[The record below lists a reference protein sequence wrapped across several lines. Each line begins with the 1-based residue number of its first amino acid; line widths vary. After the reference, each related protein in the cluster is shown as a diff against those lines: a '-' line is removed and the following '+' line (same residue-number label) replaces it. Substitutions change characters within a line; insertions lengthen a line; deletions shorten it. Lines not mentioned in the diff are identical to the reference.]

1 LIKKYLRVIVEEV
14 ISFSHQLSS
23 SAEELSAI
31 TIETRSKINEQ
42 QCQTEQVSAAMNEM
56 SASVQ
61 DIAGNIS
68 STAEAVKAVNTET
81 SLGHQLVN
89 QIMDAMNQLSKRI
102 ENESLLINKL
112 EQDSTEINSVI
123 AVIRGVVEQTN
134 LLALEAAIEAARA
147 GEQGRGFVVVADE
160 VRSLAIRT
168 QASTEEINQVV
179 EKLQTGSREAV
190 QAMNNSLSEAQ
201 SVVDQASQARTS

>member
-147 GEQGRGFVVVADE
+147 GEQGRGFAVVADE

>member
-1 LIKKYLRVIVEEV
+1 MIKKYLRVIVEEV

>member
-1 LIKKYLRVIVEEV
+1 MIKKYLRVIVEEV

-147 GEQGRGFVVVADE
+147 GEQGRGFAVVADE

>member
-31 TIETRSKINEQ
+31 TIETRSKINEH

-89 QIMDAMNQLSKRI
+89 QVMDAMNQLSKRI
-102 ENESLLINKL
+102 ENKSLLINKL

-147 GEQGRGFVVVADE
+147 GEQGRGFAVVADE

-190 QAMNNSLSEAQ
+190 QAMNNSLSQAQ

>member
-1 LIKKYLRVIVEEV
+1 MIKKYLRVIVEEV

-31 TIETRSKINEQ
+31 TIETRSKINEH

-89 QIMDAMNQLSKRI
+89 QVMDAMNQLSKRI
-102 ENESLLINKL
+102 ENKSLLINKL

-147 GEQGRGFVVVADE
+147 GEQGRGFAVVADE

-190 QAMNNSLSEAQ
+190 QAMNNSLSQAQ

>member
-1 LIKKYLRVIVEEV
+1 
-14 ISFSHQLSS
+14 
-23 SAEELSAI
+23 
-31 TIETRSKINEQ
+31 
-42 QCQTEQVSAAMNEM
+42 
-56 SASVQ
+56 
-61 DIAGNIS
+61 
-68 STAEAVKAVNTET
+68 
-81 SLGHQLVN
+81 
-89 QIMDAMNQLSKRI
+89 MDAMNQLSKRI

-147 GEQGRGFVVVADE
+147 GEQGRGFAVVADE

>member
-89 QIMDAMNQLSKRI
+89 QVMDAMNQLSKRI

-147 GEQGRGFVVVADE
+147 GEQGRGFAVVADE